1 MEASNTHIK
10 WIVGDINREFWYD
23 QIYEGIRHCEW
34 VAEWRINWIGNTKDY
49 FHVDIQDD
57 EGKMHC
63 VSSID
68 VLSWLQKAWMLGDR
82 SFEEEQDVD
91 QDVIDTM
98 LQEIC
103 FGELVY
109 G

>member
-1 MEASNTHIK
+1 MEANATFIY
-10 WIVGDINREFWYD
+10 WGVRDIDRTFWYD
-23 QIYEGIRHCEW
+23 QIYEGIRYCEW
-34 VAEWRINWIGNTKDY
+34 VSEWKINWIGNTKDY

-63 VSSID
+63 VSSVD
-68 VLSWLQKAWMLGDR
+68 VLSWLQQAWVLGDR

>member
-1 MEASNTHIK
+1 MQASDTHIK
-10 WIVGDINREFWYD
+10 WIVGDIDREFWYD
-23 QIYEGIRHCEW
+23 QIYEGARHCEW
-34 VAEWRINWIGNTKDY
+34 INSWTINWLGNAKDY

-63 VSSID
+63 VSSVD
-68 VLSWLQKAWMLGDR
+68 VLLWLRKAWILGDR